1 MAGFRPLIL
10 DARYKVMQSGD
21 YLSVASTPMPFI
33 FVGQMSYSQYLYGYV
48 NQSDNVR
55 RSGNSSN
62 GFRWTDCSPVQA
74 LFTGKIIG
82 ASVAVTGVAVSN
94 NNTTGNKT
102 LKVELIEVGFNGEGT
117 SKGIISL
124 TINGS
129 SYTIGAYYNDSVLTG
144 YAVGISSL
152 NISIQVGKLYALK
165 FISDSTDGFIV
176 SCRNLAISLE
186 AVKL

>member
-21 YLSVASTPMPFI
+21 HLSVASTPMPFI
-33 FVGQMSYSQYLYGYV
+33 FVGQMSYSQYLYGYS

-82 ASVAVTGVAVSN
+82 ASVAVTGAAVSD
-94 NNTTGNKT
+94 NNTSGNKT
-102 LKVELIEVGFNGEGT
+102 LRVELFEVGFSTEGT
-117 SKGIISL
+117 SKGTFDIA
-124 TINGS
+124 ING
-129 SYTIGAYYNDSVLTG
+129 TIGAYYNDSVLTG
-144 YAVGISSL
+144 IVTSVSNL
-152 NISIQVGKLYALK
+152 NISIQAGKLYALK
-165 FISDSTDGFIV
+165 FLSISTTGFIV